1 MHMTAHTESSTKSEY
16 DTKEKGIDS
25 PMDEQSLSGTS
36 LFKDDEAP
44 SPTNTAFDFTLLA
57 LGSIKGLGR
66 KGLAALVDALKGDL
80 GKVWKAP
87 SQRIQQAL
95 LEAKVPAS
103 DQILSTIQN
112 EQEVLLERAGE
123 QLVALQGKGVHII
136 SFKKLPKSLK
146 SIPDPPRWL
155 FVQGDPD
162 VLYHK
167 PAVAVVGT
175 RKPTDRGRSAAGYV
189 ARLLAPYPI
198 TLVSGLAEGIDE
210 VAHRESLAEGVKNV
224 AFLGHG
230 INFIFPMSTGD
241 LRKQIIDKGGAV
253 ATEYLP
259 NDHYQKAYFVER
271 NRLQAALAS
280 VVIPVEANPRGG
292 TAHTVRFARKYNRQ
306 VVGIKW
312 KGANGILEDLERDGS
327 PIIEITNAAGSKQLD
342 QIFRKL
348 TRAARLKAYGLATLE
363 RRVLRDIQFRDVSA
377 SDIDQLI
384 RTLKKAKKEI

>member
-1 MHMTAHTESSTKSEY
+1 MTAHTENPNKSEFP
-16 DTKEKGIDS
+16 TEEKGIDS
-25 PMDEQSLSGTS
+25 PMDNQSLSGTS

-44 SPTNTAFDFTLLA
+44 SPVNTAFDFTLLA

-66 KGLAALVDALKGDL
+66 KGLAALVDVFKGDL

-87 SQRIQQAL
+87 TQRVQQAL

-112 EQEVLLERAGE
+112 EQEILLERAGE
-123 QLVALQGKGVHII
+123 QLVTLQSKGVHII

-155 FVQGDPD
+155 FVQGDPE
-162 VLYHK
+162 VLYHR

-175 RKPTDRGRSAAGYV
+175 RKPTERGKSAAGYV

-230 INFIFPMSTGD
+230 INFVFPASTGD
-241 LRKQIIDKGGAV
+241 LRKLIVDRGGAV

-280 VVIPVEANPRGG
+280 IVIPVEANPRGG
-292 TAHTVRFARKYNRQ
+292 TAHTIRFARKYNRQ

-312 KGANGILEDLERDGS
+312 RGANGILEDLEREGTT
-327 PIIEITNAAGSKQLD
+327 IIEITNPAGSKQLD
-342 QIFRKL
+342 QIFRSL
-348 TRAARLKAYGLATLE
+348 ARASRHKTYGLATLE
-363 RRVLRDIQFRDVSA
+363 RRVLREIQFRA
-377 SDIDQLI
+377 IPPSDIDHLI
-384 RTLKKAKKEI
+384 RTLKKAKKDF